1 MPVTVVPGSVK
12 IKVTQRPEVNKP
24 TVPFQPPFGGN
35 PPPVFA
41 GFTCVGISLAGELKL
56 NGSAKDIEACTLG
69 FIQMQWVETYWLH
82 YRGKTNNDGSML
94 IQVAKPPA
102 RPQQTCRD
110 CSKESIS
117 KIWVNENDNGTPTDV
132 QSSPVTVFAVL
143 DDTPFEAAML
153 GQVNN
158 LTGQTNLLHEAQI
171 ERHFCSILS
180 LQDDGGRFHHLAS
193 RYWNVHWQAKF
204 KPGDFDDPFNT
215 SWKVTPGFFE
225 AIVLQSA
232 QLSWARHP
240 ISVSPVLFLRPELPI
255 CNDLIKQ
262 ADEVIDNFTPFGEVN
277 PSFNPRTRRESPVWA
292 NFDVRR

>member
-41 GFTCVGISLAGELKL
+41 GFTCAGISLAGELKL
-56 NGSAKDIEACTLG
+56 NGTPKDIEACTLG

-153 GQVNN
+153 GQVNS

-171 ERHFCSILS
+171 ERHFVQFSPCKTTAADFTIRPRVI
-180 LQDDGGRFHHLAS
+180 GTCIGRPDSSQEISTIHS
-193 RYWNVHWQAKF
+193 
-204 KPGDFDDPFNT
+204 
-215 SWKVTPGFFE
+215 TPVG
-225 AIVLQSA
+225 
-232 QLSWARHP
+232 R
-240 ISVSPVLFLRPELPI
+240 
-255 CNDLIKQ
+255 
-262 ADEVIDNFTPFGEVN
+262 
-277 PSFNPRTRRESPVWA
+277 
-292 NFDVRR
+292 